1 MPVPLDIFV
10 LQLPSIVVIADDFE
24 LLDGICEGW
33 LLDVADD
40 ADVAEAAVA
49 EDTAAVGVVNDV
61 EVIVLVAAGELDVLF
76 ELL

>member
-49 EDTAAVGVVNDV
+49 EDTAVGVVNDV